1 MEKNE
6 RVLRKRYSHN
16 QPSGGNTGERRS
28 SHRIHSNILQDESL
42 PSMRS
47 LHSKSLLERK
57 KRERKCMCVCVR
69 VYVVDVFVCV
79 YVFMFMCECVVCV
92 CV

>member
-6 RVLRKRYSHN
+6 RVLRKHYSHN
-16 QPSGGNTGERRS
+16 RLSGGNIIPRRGCRS
-28 SHRIHSNILQDESL
+28 SRHMHSNILQDESL

-57 KRERKCMCVCVR
+57 KRESMHVCVHVVWGGGR
-69 VYVVDVFVCV
+69 VEGSSFI
-79 YVFMFMCECVVCV
+79 
-92 CV
+92 

>member
-1 MEKNE
+1 M
-6 RVLRKRYSHN
+6 LRKRYSHN
-16 QPSGGNTGERRS
+16 RLSDGNISPRRVLRS

-57 KRERKCMCVCVR
+57 ERERESKCMCV
-69 VYVVDVFVCV
+69 VCV
-79 YVFMFMCECVVCV
+79 
-92 CV
+92 